1 MLSATERGQVSW
13 LANHLPAMFIY
24 CDVSRPLLANKITRE
39 FAVHAWTCSRLP
51 QPHTRY

>member
-1 MLSATERGQVSW
+1 

-39 FAVHAWTCSRLP
+39 FAVHAWTCSRRP
-51 QPHTRY
+51 QPHTRYYMQRQCNDTLAV